1 MGKNSMWFEAM
12 KSFSLLTQLGI
23 MVVVCIF
30 GCGFIGIT
38 IDKKLGTSPIFSII
52 FILLGIASAFV
63 SLYKTLKVFTKKED
77 KYR

>member
-1 MGKNSMWFEAM
+1 
-12 KSFSLLTQLGI
+12 

-52 FILLGIASAFV
+52 FIILGIASAFV

-77 KYR
+77 KYK